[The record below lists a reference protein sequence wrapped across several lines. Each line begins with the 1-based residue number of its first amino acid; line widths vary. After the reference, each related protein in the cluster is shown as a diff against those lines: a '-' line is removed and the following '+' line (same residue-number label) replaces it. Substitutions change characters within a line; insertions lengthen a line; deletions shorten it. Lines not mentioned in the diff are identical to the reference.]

1 MGVRPVN
8 RIKPFSFRLEW
19 GRSSLQV
26 FGRFLLAAFQ
36 SFQVSLTFLR
46 APPTPVRSKV
56 EPRAPF
62 FVARRRGTNET
73 DAPKQ
78 SKSTQRRRELPTRRR
93 AVRSEKA
100 SFPSGQ
106 TSPLFSVRRFLE
118 RIAPALF
125 KMVNATGYGPVVVG
139 SARLCC
145 VVLGRRQRNAFLPH
159 KSYTFI
165 FSAEGTRGDRPRP
178 EGGRERDP
186 CTRHPPTRYA
196 GPPPALPRPLS
207 R

>member
-46 APPTPVRSKV
+46 APPTPVRTKV

-165 FSAEGTRGDRPRP
+165 FSAEGRGETDRGR
-178 EGGRERDP
+178 RERDP

>member
-1 MGVRPVN
+1 M
-8 RIKPFSFRLEW
+8 
-19 GRSSLQV
+19 
-26 FGRFLLAAFQ
+26 
-36 SFQVSLTFLR
+36 
-46 APPTPVRSKV
+46 
-56 EPRAPF
+56 
-62 FVARRRGTNET
+62 
-73 DAPKQ
+73 
-78 SKSTQRRRELPTRRR
+78 
-93 AVRSEKA
+93 RSEKA

-125 KMVNATGYGPVVVG
+125 KMVNATGYGSVVVG

-178 EGGRERDP
+178 RGTHAP
-186 CTRHPPTRYA
+186 THPPAMQVRLQRCR
-196 GPPPALPRPLS
+196 GH
-207 R
+207 